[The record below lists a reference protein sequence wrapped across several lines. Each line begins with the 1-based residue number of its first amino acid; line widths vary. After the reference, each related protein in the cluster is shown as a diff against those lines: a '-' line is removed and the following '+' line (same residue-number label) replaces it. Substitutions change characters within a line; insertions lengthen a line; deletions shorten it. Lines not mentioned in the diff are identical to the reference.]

1 MLSDYGT
8 IISILVIEKVQLFM
22 LGTLSI
28 IGFIIYKSLDN
39 YFNNLIYKNSNYLDN
54 LIQIKEF
61 LKKVNSFKDYVN
73 WVEKKQIKDTYQN
86 VGEFFRNKTNYYK
99 KEPLVKRFN
108 DIYQNFERFIIN
120 YNKDFVYSQKV
131 KLKSF
136 FDDIEGK
143 NLDEQQRDAI
153 ITDEYSNLVI
163 AGAGSGKTLTIIGKI
178 KYLLED
184 RKIKPEEILL
194 LSFTRKTVSELNDRL
209 LELKI
214 NPVASSFHKL
224 GYDIIKSQNKKVP
237 GVPNENILLN
247 VISDFLNNEVSK
259 DEKISN
265 AYLEYLGCYMNI
277 PKEMDEFDSLGDK
290 IDEEK
295 GINFETL
302 KSRHDIENIS
312 DKNNLNTIQGERVKS
327 IEELTIANFLFLHG
341 IKYKYEKKYPHTDYN
356 YQPDFYLTEYDI
368 YLEHFGVDESNRAKW
383 LNDTDSNDVG
393 PKEKEYVEGML
404 KKKEVHKQNNTKLI
418 CTYSYFN
425 KQNLLK
431 DKLQELLE
439 RNGVK
444 IKLVNVDEV
453 YEKIKQNDKKFGSEL
468 NRLIIS
474 FINLCKSRNLER
486 ASIINIYDEISI
498 NQTEFFNE
506 RQKLFLKFA
515 IPIFEKYNEVLKKEN
530 EIDFNDMI
538 NSATKTILSN
548 EIDFEYK
555 YIIVDEYQ
563 DISYSRFNLINAIR
577 DKCGATI
584 MCVGDDWQSI
594 YRFAGSDISI
604 FSDFEKYFGKSEQ
617 LLIEKTYRNSQ
628 NLIDISKKFILK
640 NKSQIIKNPI
650 SEKKNITHPIKFIY
664 YNDNLEEEFIN
675 QIKLLNDK
683 YGNKPILV
691 LGRHFHDL
699 EDLISMSLNKKIMHD
714 KKANRIRVK
723 DIPDLE
729 INFLTVHSSKG
740 IEADNVIILNLKNHI
755 TGFPNKLT
763 DDRILEPL
771 LSKSE
776 GYNYAEERRLFYV
789 ALTRTKNE
797 VVLMINQNESI
808 FINEL
813 IKDNSEIIINNQN
826 NELVH
831 CHFCKKG
838 VLEIRI
844 NKSDNSKFLGC
855 SNYPI
860 CNETIN
866 DISVLENSKLC
877 PKCFSGFV
885 IQKESKHGM
894 FWSCTNYPYCSWK
907 AKSK

>member
-1 MLSDYGT
+1 MFSEHGISL
-8 IISILVIEKVQLFM
+8 SILVVVIFDL
-22 LGTLSI
+22 LPI
-28 IGFIIYKSLDN
+28 IIPAFGFIIYKVLEN
-39 YFNNLIYKNSNYLDN
+39 YYNSLIYKNPKYLDN

-61 LKKVNSFKDYVN
+61 LKKVHSFNDYVN

-108 DIYQNFERFIIN
+108 DTYENFERFVIE
-120 YNKDFVYSQKV
+120 YNKHFVYSQKE

-194 LSFTRKTVSELNDRL
+194 LSFTRKTVSELNGRL

-247 VISDFLNNEVSK
+247 VIIDFLNNEVTK

-265 AYLEYLGCYMNI
+265 AYLEYMGCYMNI
-277 PKEMDEFDSLGDK
+277 PKEMEEFDSLGDK

-312 DKNNLNTIQGERVKS
+312 DKNNLNTIQGEKVKS

-368 YLEHFGVDESNRAKW
+368 YLEHFGVNEDNRAPYY
-383 LNDTDSNDVG
+383 DSYEER
-393 PKEKEYVEGML
+393 KYVEVMFN
-404 KKKEVHKQNNTKLI
+404 KKKTHKQYETKLI

-425 KQNLLK
+425 KHNLLK

-439 RNGVK
+439 SNGVK
-444 IKLVNVDEV
+444 LKVVNVDEV
-453 YEKIKQNDKKFGSEL
+453 YEKIKQNDKNFGSEL

-474 FINLCKSRNLER
+474 FINLCKSRNLDK
-486 ASIINIYDEISI
+486 ASIINLYQQSSIY
-498 NQTEFFNE
+498 QGKFFNE
-506 RQKLFLKFA
+506 RQNLFLKFA

-628 NLIDISKKFILK
+628 NLIDVSKKFILK

-650 SEKKNITHPIKFIY
+650 SEKKNVTHPIKFIY
-664 YNDNLEEEFIN
+664 YNDNLVEEFIN

-699 EDLISMSLNKKIMHD
+699 EDLISNSLNERISYD
-714 KKANRIRVK
+714 KKANRIIVK
-723 DIPDLE
+723 ETPDIE
-729 INFLTVHSSKG
+729 INFLTVHGSKG
-740 IEADNVIILNLKNHI
+740 IEADNVIILNMKNHI
-755 TGFPNKLT
+755 IGFPNKLT

-776 GYNYAEERRLFYV
+776 TYNYAEERRLFYV

-813 IKDNSEIIINNQN
+813 IKDNSEIIIKNLNK
-826 NELVH
+826 EVVH
-831 CHFCKKG
+831 CHYCKKG

-866 DISVLENSKLC
+866 DISVLEHSKLC
-877 PKCFSGFV
+877 PKCSSGFV
-885 IQKESKHGM
+885 IQKKSKHGI
-894 FWSCTNYPYCSWK
+894 FEGCTNYPYCSWK
-907 AKSK
+907 AKDSNL

>member
-1 MLSDYGT
+1 M
-8 IISILVIEKVQLFM
+8 E
-22 LGTLSI
+22 
-28 IGFIIYKSLDN
+28 
-39 YFNNLIYKNSNYLDN
+39 NNSVS
-54 LIQIKEF
+54 
-61 LKKVNSFKDYVN
+61 KVNF
-73 WVEKKQIKDTYQN
+73 
-86 VGEFFRNKTNYYK
+86 
-99 KEPLVKRFN
+99 
-108 DIYQNFERFIIN
+108 
-120 YNKDFVYSQKV
+120 
-131 KLKSF
+131 
-136 FDDIEGK
+136 
-143 NLDEQQRDAI
+143 A
-153 ITDEYSNLVI
+153 
-163 AGAGSGKTLTIIGKI
+163 
-178 KYLLED
+178 
-184 RKIKPEEILL
+184 
-194 LSFTRKTVSELNDRL
+194 
-209 LELKI
+209 
-214 NPVASSFHKL
+214 
-224 GYDIIKSQNKKVP
+224 
-237 GVPNENILLN
+237 
-247 VISDFLNNEVSK
+247 
-259 DEKISN
+259 
-265 AYLEYLGCYMNI
+265 
-277 PKEMDEFDSLGDK
+277 
-290 IDEEK
+290 
-295 GINFETL
+295 
-302 KSRHDIENIS
+302 IENALS
-312 DKNNLNTIQGERVKS
+312 GNLKFKS
-327 IEELTIANFLFLHG
+327 
-341 IKYKYEKKYPHTDYN
+341 
-356 YQPDFYLTEYDI
+356 
-368 YLEHFGVDESNRAKW
+368 S
-383 LNDTDSNDVG
+383 
-393 PKEKEYVEGML
+393 
-404 KKKEVHKQNNTKLI
+404 
-418 CTYSYFN
+418 
-425 KQNLLK
+425 K

-439 RNGVK
+439 CNGVK
-444 IKLVNVDEV
+444 LKEVNYDEV
-453 YEKIKQNDKKFGSEL
+453 YEKIKQNDKNFGSEL

-474 FINLCKSRNLER
+474 FINLCKSRNLDKS
-486 ASIINIYDEISI
+486 SITNLYQQPSIYPDK
-498 NQTEFFNE
+498 FFNE
-506 RQKLFLKFA
+506 RQNLFLKFA

-563 DISYSRFNLINAIR
+563 DISYSRFNLIDAIR

-714 KKANRIRVK
+714 KKTNRIRVK